1 MIAAEEVVQR
11 MLARR
16 AEQSARLAEQ
26 RTAAEGKMRQASG
39 DLLAVLGLRGGGA
52 GGSSDDRQDQGRD
65 AREPA

>member
-1 MIAAEEVVQR
+1 MITAEEVVQR

-26 RTAAEGKMRQASG
+26 RTAADGKMRQASG
-39 DLLAVLGLRGGGA
+39 DLLAVLGLRGGVA